1 MYTSVSNTFLE
12 FLILQWFKL
21 GSILGI
27 IIFITIQLNCYDLI
41 NCLIII
47 TLIMMIDSIGLQKLK
62 RPMLYFKTKIKAVL
76 HDVLKNIE
84 LKKSLLSGL
93 KINSKNEIPGQ
104 SLFALLLILIIASIT
119 FIGRWYFLK
128 FDSYLLSNSWVSDLE
143 KVMGFDDQHWFL
155 PNISVAGEYAYISF
169 YAKMLN
175 LSPETALQS
184 FGILESI
191 LIVIL
196 LYWTIK
202 KITFS
207 IFYAP
212 IITALSFALLFTIM
226 PFNIHY
232 LLQNNSVFLALSFLL
247 PVFVFM
253 LKPNLLKL
261 KQRNYFTAFL
271 TVFIVVGL
279 INLFAFCILTP
290 PFLILSVFF
299 TKNIKSKQYWLAHL
313 AYAIALLLLLGIYIL
328 VCNHAEIDFM
338 VFLHTNLIGITTI
351 TSLPQLVFPLQSI
364 IQFHFISAIVG
375 VILALKFIIIDKE
388 DWKASIAFLL
398 YFICLLF
405 LIKMNH
411 SWIDND
417 LITQVLPVFLPIV
430 IGINCALI
438 LRCFNLF
445 SVMAM
450 QLNKYIALLLVG
462 FFLFLSIYYQRKS
475 LNSLPESNEIPKQIL
490 TVYDK
495 IATDYLPYSYA
506 VINESSTQVISKN
519 NHFFINYS
527 DFLEN
532 YLKQDAI
539 YFKNIKRKTFLKKF
553 PKYVLPKCIFLFV
566 YTNNQST
573 VYNAIATNS
582 NQVKQ
587 QLERLRKRGRKVDL
601 FHKNK
606 NFTVYKIINESASSK
621 ISDLIF

>member
-1 MYTSVSNTFLE
+1 
-12 FLILQWFKL
+12 
-21 GSILGI
+21 
-27 IIFITIQLNCYDLI
+27 
-41 NCLIII
+41 
-47 TLIMMIDSIGLQKLK
+47 
-62 RPMLYFKTKIKAVL
+62 
-76 HDVLKNIE
+76 
-84 LKKSLLSGL
+84 
-93 KINSKNEIPGQ
+93 
-104 SLFALLLILIIASIT
+104 
-119 FIGRWYFLK
+119 
-128 FDSYLLSNSWVSDLE
+128 
-143 KVMGFDDQHWFL
+143 
-155 PNISVAGEYAYISF
+155 
-169 YAKMLN
+169 
-175 LSPETALQS
+175 
-184 FGILESI
+184 
-191 LIVIL
+191 
-196 LYWTIK
+196 
-202 KITFS
+202 
-207 IFYAP
+207 
-212 IITALSFALLFTIM
+212 
-226 PFNIHY
+226 
-232 LLQNNSVFLALSFLL
+232 
-247 PVFVFM
+247 
-253 LKPNLLKL
+253 
-261 KQRNYFTAFL
+261 
-271 TVFIVVGL
+271 
-279 INLFAFCILTP
+279 
-290 PFLILSVFF
+290 
-299 TKNIKSKQYWLAHL
+299 
-313 AYAIALLLLLGIYIL
+313 
-328 VCNHAEIDFM
+328 
-338 VFLHTNLIGITTI
+338 
-351 TSLPQLVFPLQSI
+351 VFPLQSI

-539 YFKNIKRKTFLKKF
+539 YFKNIKSKTFLKKC